1 MQFIFKYYRVR
12 VCSLLFRGNVSSDMT
27 SDSCK
32 WGHATCVFSSKPK
45 GQGIVCCVNFMR
57 CPWGLW
63 PTGLIAGHGNTTNHK
78 QALRVHHSK
87 SHQQY
92 FLWKN
97 PKFSP
102 FLTCCF
108 YSLERLLFLSR
119 ILSGT
124 EKLPIFDQNQ
134 WQPLWKNPKFLT
146 F

>member
-1 MQFIFKYYRVR
+1 M
-12 VCSLLFRGNVSSDMT
+12 SDMT
-27 SDSCK
+27 SYSCK
-32 WGHATCVFSSKPK
+32 WCHATCVFSSKPK
-45 GQGIVCCVNFMR
+45 RQGIVGCVNFMR

-63 PTGLIAGHGNTTNHK
+63 PSGLIAGHGHTTNQK

-119 ILSGT
+119 IFSDTFFLSF
-124 EKLPIFDQNQ
+124 LPM
-134 WQPLWKNPKFLT
+134 LKRWKNCQFLT
-146 F
+146 KTSDNPFGKIPNF